1 MAKTI
6 CITIKES
13 EEHLMYLLRKQD
25 KLLQQSRVKALLL
38 IKQDK
43 VKYTY
48 QLAGKLKRGR
58 RTIYD
63 WLKSYQESGI
73 EVYLTV
79 SSRGKR
85 KEKLTPDE
93 KQSIKLKLQD
103 PATDITSYVELL
115 HWVNQKFQKD
125 IPYHVIYNYCRVHAK
140 SRLKIARKSHHKK
153 DEQAEEAFKKT
164 TTPVKRI

>member
-6 CITIKES
+6 DTDIQES
-13 EEHLMYLLRKQD
+13 EATLLYLLRQQG

-38 IKQDK
+38 IKQGK

-48 QLAGKLKRGR
+48 QLADKLKRER
-58 RTIYD
+58 KTIYN
-63 WLKSYQESGI
+63 WLKLYKDKGI
-73 EVYLTV
+73 NGYLNV

-85 KEKLTPDE
+85 KEKLSPNE
-93 KQSIKLKLQD
+93 KQAIALKLQD

-115 HWVNQKFQKD
+115 HWVSQQFEKD
-125 IPYHVIYNYCRVHAK
+125 IPYHVVYNYCRTHLK

-153 DEQAEEAFKKT
+153 DGQAVEAFKKT
-164 TTPVKRI
+164 ASTVKVI

>member
-6 CITIKES
+6 DLAIKES
-13 EEHLMYLLRKQD
+13 EEHLRYLLRKQT

-43 VKYTY
+43 VQYTY
-48 QLAGKLKRGR
+48 QLADKLKRGR

-63 WLKSYQESGI
+63 WLKSYQENGI
-73 EVYLTV
+73 EGYLTV
-79 SSRGKR
+79 LSRGKR
-85 KEKLTPDE
+85 KEKLTLEE
-93 KQSIKLKLQD
+93 KQSIALKLQD

-115 HWVNQKFQKD
+115 HWVKGQFGKD
-125 IPYHVIYNYCRVHAK
+125 IPYHVVYNYCRVHLK

-153 DEQAEEAFKKT
+153 DEQAIEAFKKT
-164 TTPVKRI
+164 T